1 MSSLTPT
8 EESLVSAWLMQKLPD
23 NPASLAEEWWRGI
36 RQGIVRKQLAMAQA
50 RMKSSQI
57 SAGEVVNLQKQI
69 LDLTDQ
75 LHELSQFSP
84 GPSPGS

>member
-1 MSSLTPT
+1 MSTLTPA
-8 EESLVSAWLMQKLPD
+8 EESLVSGWLMQKLPE
-23 NPASLAEEWWRGI
+23 NAAVLAEEWWRGI

-50 RMKSSQI
+50 KMKASQM
-57 SAGEVVNLQKQI
+57 SPGEVVNLQKQI

-84 GPSPGS
+84 GPALGS